1 MFSSNIQNLLNTSGK
16 DAAIKRA
23 AQINNYVNNLNK
35 SVLETPAD
43 STVKPFMEVLKSSNV
58 NDSKFKVVNQAEVEK
73 TSAISTIKSGV
84 KASKQQILDI
94 ISHMAKKYDIDEK
107 LIKAVVR
114 QESGFRT
121 DAVSHCGAIG
131 LMQLM
136 PATAKGLGVTDPFD
150 PVQNIEGGVKYLKS
164 KLKRHNGNLILALA
178 AYNAGSGNV
187 EKYNGVPP
195 FKETQNYVKSIL
207 ANYLG

>member
-1 MFSSNIQNLLNTSGK
+1 MFSPTIQNLINSGGK
-16 DAAIKRA
+16 DAAIQRA
-23 AQINNYVNNLNK
+23 VQINNYVNNISK
-35 SVLETPAD
+35 SVLDTPAQI
-43 STVKPFMEVLKSSNV
+43 TVKPFEQVLKSSSV
-58 NDSKFKVVNQAEVEK
+58 SDSNFRVANATEIQNASSMSGQKF
-73 TSAISTIKSGV
+73 SKS
-84 KASKQQILDI
+84 QILNI
-94 ISHMAKKYDIDEK
+94 ISQVSKKYNIDEK
-107 LIKAVVR
+107 LVKALVR
-114 QESGFRT
+114 QESGFRS
-121 DAVSHCGAIG
+121 DAVSRCGAIG

-150 PVQNIEGGVKYLKS
+150 PIQNIEGGVKYLKS

-187 EKYNGVPP
+187 DKYNGVPP

>member
-16 DAAIKRA
+16 DAALQRAVQIK
-23 AQINNYVNNLNK
+23 NYVNNINK
-35 SVLETPAD
+35 PAFG
-43 STVKPFMEVLKSSNV
+43 SLSGVEAKPFEQVLKSSTASETNFRV
-58 NDSKFKVVNQAEVEK
+58 ANASEIQNASNAVGQKFSK
-73 TSAISTIKSGV
+73 SH
-84 KASKQQILDI
+84 ILNI
-94 ISHMAKKYDIDEK
+94 ISQVSKKYDIDEK
-107 LIKAVVR
+107 LVRALVR
-114 QESGFRT
+114 QESGFRH
-121 DAVSHCGAIG
+121 DAVSHCGAMG

-187 EKYNGVPP
+187 DKYNGVPP

-207 ANYLG
+207 AQYLG